1 MGRTGKWFGFQHAD
15 IKPDVISS
23 AKGLGNGFP
32 IGALIAKDELSNV
45 FQPGHHAT
53 TFGGNPLSSAVSLKV
68 IEIIKKNNLL
78 RNTEIVGNHLKT
90 KLKESLKVFDWVDDV
105 RGLGLMLGIV
115 LNIEAIHL
123 QKKLEEN
130 ELLAIATAGNILR
143 LLPPMIITID
153 EANKAVDIIIKSCEQ
168 INSEMMKLK
177 N

>member
-1 MGRTGKWFGFQHAD
+1 
-15 IKPDVISS
+15 
-23 AKGLGNGFP
+23 
-32 IGALIAKDELSNV
+32 
-45 FQPGHHAT
+45 
-53 TFGGNPLSSAVSLKV
+53 
-68 IEIIKKNNLL
+68 
-78 RNTEIVGNHLKT
+78 
-90 KLKESLKVFDWVDDV
+90 
-105 RGLGLMLGIV
+105 MLGIV